1 MRELKFRV
9 WSEEDKQ
16 YRTDCSAC
24 KLFNGKTGCPATIYN
39 EEGDRFDIEQ
49 YTGLKDKNGKEIYE
63 GDVVHITPYFKKKG
77 GKRFMAQK
85 PYRNPLSVIE
95 WDDDAGAFSEN
106 TYENGEFQIGGFLF
120 EMALDSET
128 LEGTQR
134 HTIEVIGN
142 IHENPELLE
151 GEK

>member
-16 YRTDCSAC
+16 YRTDCNVR

-39 EEGDRFDIEQ
+39 DEGDRFDIEQ

-63 GDVVHITPYFKKKG
+63 GDIVNVIGIGIAQVIDSPSGEWMLYYKREPDEVKNGFACVVPKNKPSGLWKANITSY
-77 GKRFMAQK
+77 
-85 PYRNPLSVIE
+85 IE
-95 WDDDAGAFSEN
+95 A
-106 TYENGEFQIGGFLF
+106 
-120 EMALDSET
+120 
-128 LEGTQR
+128 
-134 HTIEVIGN
+134 IGN

-151 GEK
+151 DEK

>member
-24 KLFNGKTGCPATIYN
+24 KLFNGKTGCPATFYN

-63 GDVVHITPYFKKKG
+63 GDIVKCYFYG
-77 GKRFMAQK
+77 RMIGIYQVIWDEDNAGLELEAIEG
-85 PYRNPLSVIE
+85 NPKNDNIKDTRVFAE
-95 WDDDAGAFSEN
+95 MH
-106 TYENGEFQIGGFLF
+106 LF
-120 EMALDSET
+120 T
-128 LEGTQR
+128 R
-134 HTIEVIGN
+134 VIGN

-151 GEK
+151 IK

>member
-9 WSEEDKQ
+9 WNKRAKVYDEYFELSPKWTQ
-16 YRTDCSAC
+16 
-24 KLFNGKTGCPATIYN
+24 NGDQIIDNKAFI
-39 EEGDRFDIEQ
+39 IEQ

-63 GDVVHITPYFKKKG
+63 GDIVHITPYFKKKG

-151 GEK
+151 EEE